1 LVERTHLCLEAG
13 CDLALV
19 CQPGDV
25 KILLGAL
32 ENPLGDAGESISRL
46 YGWPTVSREE
56 LASADDEGIKEWSRW
71 KQSLEELGKQSWS

>member
-1 LVERTHLCLEAG
+1 M
-13 CDLALV
+13 
-19 CQPGDV
+19 
-25 KILLGAL
+25 LLRAL
-32 ENPLGDAGESISRL
+32 EKPLSDAGQSISRL